1 MAGIYLA
8 LKVVGQAAARL
19 AWAILRVGWP
29 YLAAAVLGGLVA
41 YYTPFFG
48 HRAQLDGERSAT
60 EIWKQEAAKQT
71 ELSEQRW
78 AGWSQCEADRGAER
92 GLAELSANEAA
103 VQCQLSI
110 ERARRSAV
118 KIEEIIRV
126 EPARDE
132 AGCPVRSLID
142 PDSLRSALTGD

>member
-1 MAGIYLA
+1 MNAALYSLARAGF
-8 LKVVGQAAARL
+8 RL
-19 AWAILRVGWP
+19 LGGFLRLWWP
-29 YLAAAVLGGLVA
+29 YLAAAALGGLVA
-41 YYTPFFG
+41 YYTPIFG
-48 HRAQLDGERSAT
+48 HRAQLAGERSAT
-60 EIWKQEAAKQT
+60 EIWKQEAAEQT
-71 ELSEQRW
+71 ELAEQRW